1 MPQNNCF
8 VGGFKKYDGIPD
20 KKKMTHVCLG
30 KFKKAHSSKG
40 FLDLRISREKNE
52 NTQGTEAEA
61 TKYSKKY

>member
-1 MPQNNCF
+1 MMGSQT
-8 VGGFKKYDGIPD
+8 

-52 NTQGTEAEA
+52 NTQGPEAEA